1 MTLAELALGELII
14 ILCSV
19 AHLYSFTLIDPL
31 RAAVTRMQPE
41 IDAACKDRNNK
52 LIDYDSYR
60 RRLKGLQATREKQ
73 QSKIDSGTSSAADA
87 KSLESTIAEIS
98 RFDAKLQTAEVNY
111 KEDNTKVKDDIIK
124 AKFAHDQLMDMLLIT
139 TIVCQA
145 EVFTRAANELN
156 AIVSTLPIHRV

>member
-1 MTLAELALGELII
+1 M
-14 ILCSV
+14 
-19 AHLYSFTLIDPL
+19 
-31 RAAVTRMQPE
+31 
-41 IDAACKDRNNK
+41 
-52 LIDYDSYR
+52 
-60 RRLKGLQATREKQ
+60 
-73 QSKIDSGTSSAADA
+73 
-87 KSLESTIAEIS
+87 ESTIAEIS

-156 AIVSTLPIHRV
+156 AIVSTLPIHRVYNICASNECLYMY